1 MKTIHKS
8 LMALAASLL
17 LVPAAFSQTSSQVTD
32 AGAYLVDE
40 TTGFGF
46 NKYLKDKTPNAQGEY
61 MLRIE
66 NFAMGEVKV
75 ETKVVPSDIVLVLD
89 MSGSMLED
97 YVNATKTLAEQ
108 LIQDVGSL
116 TNPSGGATYDPGNY
130 DQSTGKSANNARV
143 QNLTNFGQS
152 STTSSTICTST
163 YHRFIK
169 VGDDY
174 YQVNRGM
181 VKKTVDGT
189 TSYYCY
195 LYFTDKNNQQYYLF
209 GKESDADKG
218 IHAITGNNNQ
228 NIPTDHMYT
237 GRTAT
242 WRGQLYRYSTR
253 LEALRNAVQ
262 SFITAI
268 AENDRDEVKPNL
280 KSADEV
286 GNRISIVK
294 FAGNGY
300 FSGWPN
306 GATDSL
312 VTPSS
317 SVLSAALV
325 ERNNKAE
332 SSVVM
337 KFKTLTNG
345 YGDNVTLDTEN
356 ITALQNTMAW
366 SGGMVANS
374 NTPIDCGA
382 NLARLLFLDATA
394 NGLPAVDNSGKVTLR
409 NRTVVFFTDG
419 DPVKSGNGFCQI
431 THDALGYGTVL
442 KKTGAGNINSKIFT
456 IGLNPSSSSLPFLKY
471 LSSNWSWSQ
480 QTVNTNSSASY
491 AHYIGEQIPAYDEEH
506 DPEHTAPK
514 RIFYSDAATTD
525 ISKIFEAIAEYSGG
539 GASSASSSSLTAIDI
554 VSSSFTL
561 PKNVD
566 VSRIKVYT
574 APCVGTTGETW
585 TDSEGVDHDVLA
597 FADLEKDE
605 ILANDGSD
613 GRDPVGVIWVA
624 RVDDEGNPVLDPDTH
639 EQIWDKKTNYD
650 IDANITVTIDKTN
663 NTVNVGGFKYGE
675 LWCGH
680 DADPD
685 HNNSLEFDADD
696 YPTTYQPGYRGFKLI
711 IEFPIVVKDG
721 ALGGA
726 NVPTNEEG
734 SGLYQVDDQG
744 NIIGRLFEYPQ
755 PELPI
760 PVNLWIEK
768 RGLKPGESATF
779 TIMKKPI
786 DGSTDEYVPFTRVNI
801 IGSADGT
808 PVIAKL
814 LNLDPTFFYKIWEE
828 GWAWTYSNQA
838 QDQATAPTTED
849 PTVTN
854 PIVIENTYEE
864 PDAKTAEAVVRNE
877 MKKKT
882 N

>member
-1 MKTIHKS
+1 
-8 LMALAASLL
+8 MALAASLL
-17 LVPAAFSQTSSQVTD
+17 LVPAAFAQTSSQVTD

-97 YVNATKTLAEQ
+97 YKISGKTVAEQ
-108 LIQDVGSL
+108 VIKETGSL
-116 TNPSGGATYDPGNY
+116 TDPAGGATYDPGAYN
-130 DQSTGKSANNARV
+130 QSTGASSTNAKV
-143 QNLTNFGQS
+143 QNLTNYPQDG
-152 STTSSTICTST
+152 TSWSGIFATN
-163 YHRFIK
+163 YLRFIK
-169 VGDDY
+169 VNGNY
-174 YQVNRGM
+174 YQVSRAS
-181 VKKTVDGT
+181 VKRTVDGT
-189 TSYYCY
+189 SGYYGY
-195 LYFTDKNNQQYYLF
+195 LTFTMNNKKYYLF
-209 GKESDADKG
+209 GKESDDDGG
-218 IHAITGNNNQ
+218 IHE
-228 NIPTDHMYT
+228 IPSNDPQQIPIENLYT
-237 GRTAT
+237 TNKAV
-242 WRGQLYRYSTR
+242 WRGGLYRYPTR
-253 LEALRNAVQ
+253 LEALRSAVQ
-262 SFITAI
+262 NFITAI
-268 AENDRDEVKPNL
+268 AQNDKNEVKANF
-280 KSADEV
+280 KEDGV

-300 FSGWPN
+300 FSSWPS
-306 GATDSL
+306 GATDST
-312 VTPSS
+312 VTPSAS
-317 SVLSAALV
+317 IISAAIT
-325 ERNNKAE
+325 EQPAKTKAV
-332 SSVVM
+332 SGVV
-337 KFKTLTNG
+337 KQFTELTTG
-345 YGDNVTLDTEN
+345 YGENAALNTAN
-356 ITALQNTMAW
+356 ITALQNTLDRIN
-366 SGGMVANS
+366 GMQANS

-382 NLARLLFLDATA
+382 NLARLLFLDADA
-394 NGLPAVDNSGKVTLR
+394 QYPAVDNSGKVTLR

-419 DPVKSGNGFCQI
+419 DPVKSGNSFCQI
-431 THDALGYGTVL
+431 THDALGYGTRL
-442 KKTGAGNINSKIFT
+442 KKTGAGNINAKIFT
-456 IGLNPSSSSLPFLKY
+456 IGLNPSTGSLPFLKY
-471 LSSNWSWSQ
+471 LSSNWAWSQ
-480 QTVNTNSSASY
+480 QTNNNNKVNNVTQTYQY
-491 AHYIGEQIPAYDEEH
+491 AHYEGEQIPEYDEEH

-605 ILANDGSD
+605 ILANDGAD

-624 RVDDEGNPVLDPDTH
+624 RVDDEGNPVLNPDTH

-744 NIIGRLFEYPQ
+744 NIISRLFEYPQ